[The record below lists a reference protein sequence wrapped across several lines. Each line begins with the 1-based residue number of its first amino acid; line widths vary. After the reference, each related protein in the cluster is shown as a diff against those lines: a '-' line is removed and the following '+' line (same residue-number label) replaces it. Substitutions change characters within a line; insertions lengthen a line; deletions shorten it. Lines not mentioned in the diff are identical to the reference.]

1 MKLIEPPWAFLVM
14 NSVIPLGRTSRM
26 TVAPDGPLEL
36 ATTPAFANVFAP
48 VSDTTRAMAPCVW
61 RRSGS
66 RHERRRAALHLA
78 RHELDAAIRLPIE
91 YDVRGVRIQR
101 RADHQSDLRVRI
113 RRVFGWGIRANHAI
127 FNRLVQEEE

>member
-48 VSDTTRAMAPCVW
+48 VSYTTRATT
-61 RRSGS
+61 
-66 RHERRRAALHLA
+66 
-78 RHELDAAIRLPIE
+78 LPSAE
-91 YDVRGVRIQR
+91 SV
-101 RADHQSDLRVRI
+101 
-113 RRVFGWGIRANHAI
+113 
-127 FNRLVQEEE
+127 VQTTR